1 MKPLAQRIIEALE
14 RRKYRTGLPFVER
27 KDQLRKTDVL
37 EVAKQALA
45 VASVREVMVEVLG
58 PARAH
63 ERGLSELVLDSLG
76 DVEKLDAIEAA
87 QLAISYVTFSGE
99 EARLLGRESAFK
111 VVHPHG
117 REWYGSSLRDA
128 LDQAVRGIQEGD
140 TRPLGWVGGAREG

>member
-1 MKPLAQRIIEALE
+1 MKPVAQQLIDTLQ
-14 RRKYRTGLPFVER
+14 RRAYRTGLPFVER
-27 KDQLRKTDVL
+27 KDGVRKTDL
-37 EVAKQALA
+37 LAVAKQALA
-45 VASVREVMVEVLG
+45 VAAVRALLVEVLG

-63 ERGLSELVLDSLG
+63 ERDLSALVLDTLG

-87 QLAISYVTFSGE
+87 QLVVGHVTYSPE
-99 EARLLGRESAFK
+99 DAKLLGRASAFK

-128 LDQAVRGIQEGD
+128 LEQAVRGIQEGD